1 MLKELPKIIEPI
13 RIYRSLALMKF
24 RDCTS
29 MNSAENI
36 QEGYRNGLLKTALEF
51 ENCSNYLRQPYA
63 CAYQRALQLP
73 EPRLIT
79 RSQLGRFLQKV
90 TTINFRDQFFSF

>member
-1 MLKELPKIIEPI
+1 MLTELPKIIEPI
-13 RIYRSLALMKF
+13 RNYRSLALMKF
-24 RDCTS
+24 RDSTS

-79 RSQLGRFLQKV
+79 
-90 TTINFRDQFFSF
+90 